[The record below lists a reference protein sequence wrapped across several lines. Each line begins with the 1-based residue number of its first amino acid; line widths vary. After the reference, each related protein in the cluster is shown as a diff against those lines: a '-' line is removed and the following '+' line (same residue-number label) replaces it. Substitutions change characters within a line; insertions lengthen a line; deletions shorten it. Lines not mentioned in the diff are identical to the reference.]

1 MKKTLLV
8 LTTIISSLTFAQ
20 DCSELFISEYVEGWS
35 NNKALEIY
43 NPTASPIDL
52 SAYMIVRYSNGST
65 TATAANAV
73 QLTGTVAAYD
83 VYVATLDKRDANG
96 TGQEAPIWDSLQVR
110 TDGFYCPDY
119 NTSNAM
125 YFNGDDAVVLAKGTT
140 SDILGAQLID
150 VFGKIGEDPGT
161 AWTDVAPY
169 NTGVG
174 VELTKDHSLI
184 RKSTILT
191 GVTNP
196 AITTFNA
203 LMDYDSIPAVVEINT
218 LTYGN
223 WSSLGSHDCGCNPAS
238 INEISKNDVSIYP
251 NPSNGNF
258 EVKGANV
265 YASISVFNAL
275 GQEVRS
281 VKNNTKSIVNF
292 NMSERKGVY
301 FVKLSDVNGNVITRK
316 VIIK

>member
-1 MKKTLLV
+1 
-8 LTTIISSLTFAQ
+8 
-20 DCSELFISEYVEGWS
+20 
-35 NNKALEIY
+35 
-43 NPTASPIDL
+43 
-52 SAYMIVRYSNGST
+52 
-65 TATAANAV
+65 
-73 QLTGTVAAYD
+73 
-83 VYVATLDKRDANG
+83 
-96 TGQEAPIWDSLQVR
+96 
-110 TDGFYCPDY
+110 
-119 NTSNAM
+119 M

-203 LMDYDSIPAVVEINT
+203 LMDYDSIPAVIVDPVSGNQV
-218 LTYGN
+218 GN
-223 WSSLGSHDCGCNPAS
+223 WASLGSHDCGCNPAS
-238 INEISKNDVSIYP
+238 INEVSKNAVSIYP

-275 GQEVRS
+275 GQEVKS